1 MSIMEGIS
9 KPNDLVRALAAFLQ
23 AALWLWQLL
32 GSDADA
38 REEACKAKAA
48 EVHAQQQ
55 KYIGTNAGCCVKH
68 LMQGP
73 ASH

>member
-1 MSIMEGIS
+1 MEGIS
-9 KPNDLVRALAAFLQ
+9 KPYDLVRAFAAFLQ

-48 EVHAQQQ
+48 EVHAQLQM
-55 KYIGTNAGCCVKH
+55 YMDTNAVCVR
-68 LMQGP
+68 LCQ
-73 ASH
+73 